1 VSDSYQVRLLPV
13 AEEDLDEIVA
23 YVALDNLQAAWKL
36 ADHIETRLGSLSSFP
51 RLGRIPRDSDLRD
64 AGYRYLIIGDYLA
77 FFTVEKR
84 TVIVH
89 RILHGT
95 RDYREL
101 L

>member
-1 VSDSYQVRLLPV
+1 MSDSYQVRLLPV

-23 YVALDNLQAAWKL
+23 YVALDNLQAASKL
-36 ADHIETRLGSLSSFP
+36 ADRIETRLGSLSSFP

-77 FFTVEKR
+77 FFTVEKH